1 MDMDIFRQ
9 RSRTKERWC
18 DELDGVEVNQTSPA
32 LQQAAVSLS
41 TLLVNGCELGL
52 NCPSLPHQRK
62 DDDDDD
68 DCDCCTAVREDSTP
82 LPLTYRPPTII
93 TFHHYHHHHS
103 LTQLYTLPSPP
114 TPLVNCTR
122 TPRRHST
129 RRPLLA
135 IATTDR
141 QTTRR
146 LHTLLLRQY
155 YTATLQHCSL
165 SSATPLSRWLAPPQ
179 SQARHGLTHQHH
191 PPLRQHQL
199 RGRTNT
205 PNRLQTLRHMS
216 RRDSYLP
223 AM

>member
-82 LPLTYRPPTII
+82 LSLTSDHPRSLHFTTTAIS
-93 TFHHYHHHHS
+93 HS
-103 LTQLYTLPSPP
+103 LTQLYTLPLSPP
-114 TPLVNCTR
+114 PIPLI
-122 TPRRHST
+122 ST
-129 RRPLLA
+129 VR
-135 IATTDR
+135 
-141 QTTRR
+141 
-146 LHTLLLRQY
+146 
-155 YTATLQHCSL
+155 
-165 SSATPLSRWLAPPQ
+165 
-179 SQARHGLTHQHH
+179 ARHGDTA
-191 PPLRQHQL
+191 PGARFWPF
-199 RGRTNT
+199 
-205 PNRLQTLRHMS
+205 
-216 RRDSYLP
+216 D
-223 AM
+223 